1 MMRRFLEKVF
11 SLGSIQAAQMLL
23 PLLALPYLS
32 RTLGKESFGIVMY
45 LGVVTLVMTFVLD
58 WGFLL
63 GGVRCVAR
71 QRGRREALSGLWW
84 HGLLAKAL
92 LLPPL
97 IGGGVLFFF
106 LFPHPSFSPLAMF
119 WASLV
124 GIARG
129 FSPLWF
135 FQGKDDDSLRRLAVY
150 DLASTALLL
159 LLMVVLIRGPE
170 DASLYLAL
178 LALSKIGA
186 YGLLCLRT
194 CRAYCFRPTVS
205 GALALLRETRVFFV
219 GGIAGQTYSNWSQLG
234 IGGILPA
241 REMGLFLAADKIS
254 RAIVSM
260 SNPLSQAL
268 FPEICALHGLDDA
281 ARRLR
286 LQRMAL
292 LAALLA
298 SAGGCALVELLAP
311 AILQL
316 ALGQAPEDAVLIL
329 RLLAL
334 VIPLLS
340 LNQILG
346 PQLLVPKGKEHV
358 VTLAQICAAVVSI
371 PTALTLTFFFGLPGA
386 AALPLL
392 AEGCIF
398 IILCMGIYRHCPE
411 QIPFFQSR
419 NSGT

>member
-1 MMRRFLEKVF
+1 
-11 SLGSIQAAQMLL
+11 
-23 PLLALPYLS
+23 
-32 RTLGKESFGIVMY
+32 
-45 LGVVTLVMTFVLD
+45 
-58 WGFLL
+58 
-63 GGVRCVAR
+63 
-71 QRGRREALSGLWW
+71 
-84 HGLLAKAL
+84 
-92 LLPPL
+92 
-97 IGGGVLFFF
+97 
-106 LFPHPSFSPLAMF
+106 MF
-119 WASLV
+119 WASLA

-316 ALGQAPEDAVLIL
+316 ALGQASEDAVLIL

>member
-1 MMRRFLEKVF
+1 MMRRFLGKIF

-32 RTLGKESFGIVMY
+32 RTLGKESFGLVMY

-63 GGVRCVAR
+63 GGVRRVAR
-71 QRGRREALSGLWW
+71 QRGQQEALADLWW
-84 HGLLAKAL
+84 HGLLAKTLL
-92 LLPPL
+92 LLPL
-97 IGGGVLFFF
+97 LGGGILFFF
-106 LFPHPSFSPLAMF
+106 LFPHPPFSPMAMF
-119 WASLV
+119 WASLA

-135 FQGKDDDSLRRLAVY
+135 FQGKDDNSLHRLAFH
-150 DLASTALLL
+150 DLASTVLLL
-159 LLMVVLIRGPE
+159 ILMVLLIHGPE

-178 LALSKIGA
+178 MALCKVGA
-186 YGLLCLRT
+186 YGLLCLGT
-194 CRAYCFRPTVS
+194 CRVYGCRPTVR
-205 GALALLRETRVFFV
+205 GALALLRETRIFFA

-254 RAIVSM
+254 RAIVSL

-268 FPEICALHGLDDA
+268 FPEICALHGRNDA
-281 ARRLR
+281 GHRLR
-286 LQRMAL
+286 LQRVAL
-292 LAALLA
+292 LAALLTGV
-298 SAGGCALVELLAP
+298 GGCIFVELLAP
-311 AILQL
+311 AILRL
-316 ALGQAPEDAVLIL
+316 ALGQASEDAVLIL
-329 RLLAL
+329 RLLAF

-346 PQLLVPKGKEHV
+346 PQLLVPKGREHV
-358 VTLAQICAAVVSI
+358 VTMAQIVAAMVSI
-371 PTALTLTFFFGLPGA
+371 PAALALTYCYGLPGA

-398 IILCMGIYRHCPE
+398 IVLCAGTLRHCPE
-411 QIPFFQSR
+411 LIPFFQPRTSEK
-419 NSGT
+419 

>member
-11 SLGSIQAAQMLL
+11 SLGFIQAAQMLL

-32 RTLGKESFGIVMY
+32 RTLGRESFGIVMY
-45 LGVVTLVMTFVLD
+45 LGVVTLMMTFVLD
-58 WGFLL
+58 WGFLQ
-63 GGVRCVAR
+63 GGVRRVAR

-97 IGGGVLFFF
+97 LGGGVLFFF
-106 LFPHPSFSPLAMF
+106 LFPHPPFSLPAMF
-119 WASLV
+119 WASLA

-135 FQGKDDDSLRRLAVY
+135 FQGMDDDSLRRLALHE
-150 DLASTALLL
+150 LASTALLL
-159 LLMVVLIRGPE
+159 LLMVVLIREPE

-178 LALSKIGA
+178 LALSRAVA
-186 YGLLCLRT
+186 YGPPCLRT
-194 CRAYCFRPTVS
+194 CRAHGFRPTVG
-205 GALALLRETRVFFV
+205 GALALLRETRVFFA
-219 GGIAGQTYSNWSQLG
+219 GGIAGQACSNWSHLA
-234 IGGILPA
+234 IGAILPA

-254 RAIVSM
+254 RAMVSLG
-260 SNPLSQAL
+260 NPLSQAL
-268 FPEICALHGLDDA
+268 FSEICALHTPDDA

-286 LQRMAL
+286 LQRTAL

-298 SAGGCALVELLAP
+298 AAGGCVLVELLAP
-311 AILQL
+311 AILRL
-316 ALGQAPEDAVLIL
+316 ALGQASGDAVLIL

-346 PQLLVPKGKEHV
+346 PHLLVPAGKEHV
-358 VTLAQICAAVVSI
+358 VIMAQICAAVVSI
-371 PTALTLTFFFGLPGA
+371 PTALTLTFFYGLPGA

-398 IILCMGIYRHCPE
+398 LILCMGIHRHCPGR
-411 QIPFFQSR
+411 IPFLQSR

>member
-1 MMRRFLEKVF
+1 MMRRFLGKVF
-11 SLGSIQAAQMLL
+11 SLGFIQAAQMLL

-32 RTLGKESFGIVMY
+32 RALGKESFGVVMY

-71 QRGRREALSGLWW
+71 QRGRQEALSGLWW
-84 HGLLAKAL
+84 HGLLAKVL

-97 IGGGVLFFF
+97 LGGGVLFYL
-106 LFPHPSFSPLAMF
+106 LFPHPPFSPLAMF
-119 WASLV
+119 WASLA

-135 FQGKDDDSLRRLAVY
+135 FQGKDDNSLRRLAIY

-159 LLMVVLIRGPE
+159 LLMVVLIRKPE
-170 DASLYLAL
+170 DAPLYLAL
-178 LALSKIGA
+178 LALSKAGA
-186 YGLLCLRT
+186 YGLLCLQT
-194 CRAYCFRPTVS
+194 CRTHCFRPTVS

-234 IGGILPA
+234 IGGMLSA

-254 RAIVSM
+254 RAIVSL

-268 FPEICALHGLDDA
+268 FPEICALHTMNDA
-281 ARRLR
+281 ARQLR
-286 LQRMAL
+286 LQRLAL
-292 LAALLA
+292 LAALFA
-298 SAGGCALVELLAP
+298 SVGGCALVELLAP
-311 AILQL
+311 AILHL
-316 ALGQAPEDAVLIL
+316 ALGQASGDAVLIL
-329 RLLAL
+329 RLLAF

-346 PQLLVPKGKEHV
+346 PQLLVPMGKEHI
-358 VTLAQICAAVVSI
+358 VTTAQICAAVVSI
-371 PTALTLTFFFGLPGA
+371 PTALTLTFFYGLPGA
-386 AALPLL
+386 ASLPLL

-398 IILCMGIYRHCPE
+398 VILCMGVYRHCPE
-411 QIPFFQSR
+411 LIPFLQSR
-419 NSGT
+419 NRGM

>member
-1 MMRRFLEKVF
+1 MMRRFLGKVF

-32 RTLGKESFGIVMY
+32 RTLGKESFGLVMY

-63 GGVRCVAR
+63 GGVRRVAR
-71 QRGRREALSGLWW
+71 QRESREALADLWW

-92 LLPPL
+92 LVPPL
-97 IGGGVLFFF
+97 LAGGILFFL
-106 LFPHPSFSPLAMF
+106 LFPHPAFSPLAMF
-119 WASLV
+119 WASLAGV
-124 GIARG
+124 ARG

-135 FQGKDDDSLRRLAVY
+135 FQGTDDNSLHRLAFY

-159 LLMVVLIRGPE
+159 LLMVVLVHVPE

-178 LALSKIGA
+178 MALCKVGA

-194 CRAYCFRPTVS
+194 CRAHRFRPTLH

-254 RAIVSM
+254 RAIVSL

-268 FPEICALHGLDDA
+268 FPEICALHAQSDA

-286 LQRMAL
+286 LQRVAL
-292 LAALLA
+292 LAALLT
-298 SAGGCALVELLAP
+298 GMVGCILVELLAP
-311 AILQL
+311 LILRL
-316 ALGQAPEDAVLIL
+316 ALGQASEDAVLIL
-329 RLLAL
+329 RLLAF

-358 VTLAQICAAVVSI
+358 VTMAQIFAAVVSI
-371 PTALTLTFFFGLPGA
+371 PTALTLTYCYGLPGA

-392 AEGCIF
+392 AEGSIF
-398 IILCMGIYRHCPE
+398 VVLCAGTLRHCPE
-411 QIPFFQSR
+411 LLPFLQPR
-419 NSGT
+419 DSGR